1 MPQRLLRNSTNKVSE
16 LLQTAITEL
25 AGMRRGVLTVE
36 FILMTLIEQNDSVV
50 LKIFDEMKLETD
62 QSRREIVDKILEH
75 TSHLPQMDLNQ
86 GSAGA
91 MKVSKEVQI
100 LFERADRER
109 SLLGDTYISTA
120 SIFLSC
126 FDEKIANVK
135 KILNDVGLDYEK
147 CFEVVT
153 RIRGNK
159 KISQKDGETRAT
171 FLEEYTIDL
180 TALARK
186 NQLDPVIGRNEE
198 IRRVIEILSRR
209 KKNNPI
215 LIGKPGVGKTVV
227 VEGLAQQI
235 VNADVPEFLLNRK
248 ILSLEIGVLIAG
260 AKIQGEFEERLKS
273 IRDEIIASSG
283 EIILFID
290 EIHTV
295 VGAGRSGGGLDASNM
310 LKPAL
315 AKGLLQCLGATT
327 LREYKQ
333 FFESDKALERRFQQ
347 VKIEEP
353 SIPQAISILK
363 GLKEKYQN
371 HHQIDYS
378 DDAIEKSVTL
388 SAKYIEQRC
397 LPDKAID
404 LMDEAGAAKRIK
416 VIYVP
421 PEIRKL
427 EGQRLELEREKAQAF
442 QNSDFEKMA
451 SFQMELSNLEGEL
464 AKQRQE
470 SSHSQANM
478 ERKVTEQDIAEIV
491 SKMTEIGRAHV

>member
-1 MPQRLLRNSTNKVSE
+1 M
-16 LLQTAITEL
+16 
-25 AGMRRGVLTVE
+25 
-36 FILMTLIEQNDSVV
+36 
-50 LKIFDEMKLETD
+50 
-62 QSRREIVDKILEH
+62 
-75 TSHLPQMDLNQ
+75 
-86 GSAGA
+86 
-91 MKVSKEVQI
+91 
-100 LFERADRER
+100 LFR
-109 SLLGDTYISTA
+109 S
-120 SIFLSC
+120 
-126 FDEKIANVK
+126 
-135 KILNDVGLDYEK
+135 
-147 CFEVVT
+147 
-153 RIRGNK
+153 
-159 KISQKDGETRAT
+159 
-171 FLEEYTIDL
+171 IDL